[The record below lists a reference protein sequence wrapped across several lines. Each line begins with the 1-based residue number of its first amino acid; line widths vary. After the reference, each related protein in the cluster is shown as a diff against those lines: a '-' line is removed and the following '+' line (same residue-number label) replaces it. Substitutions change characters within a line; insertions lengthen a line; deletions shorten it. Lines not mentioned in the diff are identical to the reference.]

1 MPKGIAWTTYTVSIK
16 IPAGVVDGMQL
27 KVAGKGNEAP
37 GTNSIPGDL
46 S

>member
-1 MPKGIAWTTYTVSIK
+1 MKCK
-16 IPAGVVDGMQL
+16 L

-46 S
+46 IVAIEEIEHESFKA